1 MAAPASPR
9 PGHGARRPLKG
20 PTEAPWRPLGSPSS
34 SPAPFPARAAV
45 SGLYRGPSWTGAL
58 TSAAPAGGAR
68 PRSAVGVIYAWFEFN
83 RPCRERILADPG
95 TGQYVGAMQKAFVS
109 CNIEHSPAT
118 TALRMVSYSL
128 LYTGAMLMVV
138 SKRNRDKFRRYTQ
151 ILAGWAVVQLV
162 VLVLAARAWQSCTH
176 PGNCVMIP
184 GFINS
189 NWWMFIVAPVGLPV
203 AMWFVYVE
211 EGRSLASVGY
221 MMAFLLTQFAAFQG
235 EKSLTPLVVKRSRPV
250 GEQMLVRLVLHPF
263 LWRRRSSS
271 AASASGS
278 SATSTT
284 TSAPPTSA
292 SCKAAGAQQAA
303 SATLWPRPS
312 QDAETGSG
320 RSKWRTAFTHAP
332 NGLGKRP
339 ARARGRGRAR
349 GRAKKIWSRWISSNS
364 PPGLLNYVELASVMD
379 AWLCFSFTYAIKRGR
394 QQRPRKAKAKM
405 FANE

>member
-1 MAAPASPR
+1 
-9 PGHGARRPLKG
+9 
-20 PTEAPWRPLGSPSS
+20 
-34 SPAPFPARAAV
+34 
-45 SGLYRGPSWTGAL
+45 
-58 TSAAPAGGAR
+58 
-68 PRSAVGVIYAWFEFN
+68 
-83 RPCRERILADPG
+83 
-95 TGQYVGAMQKAFVS
+95 
-109 CNIEHSPAT
+109 
-118 TALRMVSYSL
+118 
-128 LYTGAMLMVV
+128 
-138 SKRNRDKFRRYTQ
+138 
-151 ILAGWAVVQLV
+151 
-162 VLVLAARAWQSCTH
+162 
-176 PGNCVMIP
+176 
-184 GFINS
+184 
-189 NWWMFIVAPVGLPV
+189 MFIVGAGPRVGLPV

-320 RSKWRTAFTHAP
+320 RLRAGDNSA
-332 NGLGKRP
+332 P
-339 ARARGRGRAR
+339 ARRRQ
-349 GRAKKIWSRWISSNS
+349 KCSRMNESC
-364 PPGLLNYVELASVMD
+364 G
-379 AWLCFSFTYAIKRGR
+379 FTS
-394 QQRPRKAKAKM
+394 
-405 FANE
+405 